1 MSTTSTE
8 VIHQDPEILDRAIE
22 RSETLD
28 IVSGVVVTATV
39 VPKMPGS
46 IAEARRVMAARFAA
60 EDWQFSVGTPMTRDE
75 RNSRG

>member
-1 MSTTSTE
+1 MTATIE
-8 VIHQDPEILDRAIE
+8 QIHQDPEILDRAIE

-28 IVSGVVVTATV
+28 IVSNGVVTATV
-39 VPKMPGS
+39 VPKVPGS

-60 EDWQFSVGTPMTRDE
+60 EDWQFSVGTPMSRDE